1 MSTRLAS
8 LLLVLLAVTG
18 SAATAHAQRGGF
30 ASRGSRLSR
39 GRGFNVRR
47 GERLFGGSLFL
58 PALYSDYE
66 LAPQVIET
74 PQPQINVVQTS
85 EPEPASPAPRIA
97 AQGLVLES
105 QGNHW
110 VRLTNNGQSQIAGQP
125 NQESAIARESQTTD
139 NPEKLPPAVLI
150 FRDGHME
157 EIGRYTIVGTTIF
170 MSEDYWTKGSWTRK
184 VQIADLDVPATLAA
198 NRERSTKFA
207 FPSGPNEVV
216 VRP

>member
-8 LLLVLLAVTG
+8 LLLVLLAATG
-18 SAATAHAQRGGF
+18 SAATAHAQRGAF
-30 ASRGSRLSR
+30 AARGSRFSR
-39 GRGFNVRR
+39 ERGINVRR
-47 GERLFGGSLFL
+47 GGRFLGSSVFL

-66 LAPQVIET
+66 FGPQVIET

-110 VRLTNNGQSQIAGQP
+110 VRLTNNGQSQIAEQP
-125 NQESAIARESQTTD
+125 NQESTIARESQTTD
-139 NPEKLPPAVLI
+139 NPEKLPPAVLV

-157 EIGRYTIVGTTIF
+157 ELGRYTIVGTTIF
-170 MSEDYWTKGSWTRK
+170 TNEDYWTKGSWTRK
-184 VQIADLDVPATLAA
+184 VRISDLDVPATLAA
-198 NRERSTKFA
+198 NRERGTKFT